1 MVTDFLILHGFS
13 GSTGGHWQEW
23 LSQELEKRGLSVR
36 FPQFPDWNKPDKS
49 TWLSLLNKIMADI
62 HDAGRLT
69 VVAHSLGC
77 VLWLHYAAQ
86 AARKKVGKVLLVSP
100 PAVHPVPDSL
110 NFFFPETSEAK
121 DQAERAIAGFYP
133 FPSDTGSLSAAA
145 EKTAIITSTTD
156 PFMPGDS
163 ILDYRAY
170 KVPVVLLPAMGHIN
184 VRSGYGPWPWMLDA
198 CLHQAFPFA

>member
-23 LSQELEKRGLSVR
+23 LSQELKKRGLQVR

-49 TWLSLLNKIMADI
+49 AWLTLLNQIMDDI
-62 HDAGRLT
+62 HDTDRLT

-86 AARKKVGKVLLVSP
+86 ASRKKVGKVLLVSP
-100 PAVHPVPDSL
+100 PAVHPVPGSL
-110 NFFFPETSEAK
+110 NVFFPEPSEVK
-121 DQAERAIAGFYP
+121 NQAERAIDGFYP
-133 FPSDTGSLSAAA
+133 FPADTGSLSAAA
-145 EKTAIITSTTD
+145 EKTVIITSTTD

-163 ILDYRAY
+163 ILGYRTY
-170 KVPVVLLPAMGHIN
+170 KVPILLLPEMGHIN
-184 VRSGYGPWPWMLDA
+184 VRSGFGPWPWMLDV
-198 CLHQAFPFA
+198 CLHHAFPFT